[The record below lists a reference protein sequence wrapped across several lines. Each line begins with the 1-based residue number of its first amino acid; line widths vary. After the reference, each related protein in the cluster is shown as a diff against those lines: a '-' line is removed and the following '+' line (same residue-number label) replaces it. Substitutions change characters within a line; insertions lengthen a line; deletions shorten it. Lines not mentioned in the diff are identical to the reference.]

1 MSPSSVPAHSLDD
14 EDTPVSTPVL
24 ASLSLSSFS
33 SSSSSPVSQDPLAVK
48 LCKSLLRLPE
58 QLKQLESGRYA
69 DENEGSDV
77 FEVNIDTW
85 RGSVAVRQLRDI
97 PQGLETAT
105 QEARERVAD
114 QIEKFMEDIAALE
127 QECAV
132 LTKKMRESEGEGCE
146 ALASHYAA
154 LQAVIGQR
162 EKELSALKRKSA
174 VEVEVEVE
182 RMSTRVEVWSD
193 TTQRRTA
200 GKSCFLAT
208 RDTVVRGSLI
218 CTFEVPS
225 FSYMLPSTTAVLKK
239 PSLQDM
245 NEYER
250 TR

>member
-1 MSPSSVPAHSLDD
+1 MTKIPLSVL
-14 EDTPVSTPVL
+14 
-24 ASLSLSSFS
+24 LSWRLCLCRLFS

-200 GKSCFLAT
+200 GKSVTMRAV
-208 RDTVVRGSLI
+208 TVWERVADMTSER
-218 CTFEVPS
+218 S
-225 FSYMLPSTTAVLKK
+225 FAAAAVA
-239 PSLQDM
+239 S
-245 NEYER
+245 
-250 TR
+250 